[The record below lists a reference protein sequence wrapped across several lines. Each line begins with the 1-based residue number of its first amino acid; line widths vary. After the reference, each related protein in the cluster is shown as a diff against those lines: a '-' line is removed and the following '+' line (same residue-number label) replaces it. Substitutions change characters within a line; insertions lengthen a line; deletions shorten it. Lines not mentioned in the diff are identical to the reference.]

1 MTTIQELRDRF
12 LTELT
17 NQSTPRGED
26 LENPDYILI
35 RDELIDSP
43 GELKAIV
50 DRHDNIAFVRAAQKY
65 AEDHGWPGYDG
76 EVLVLMQTIGNLS
89 HFSMTFFD
97 LCEIAVAN
105 ICRDVYG

>member
-1 MTTIQELRDRF
+1 MLDTSEQGLTTIQELRDRF

-43 GELKAIV
+43 GELT
-50 DRHDNIAFVRAAQKY
+50 AFIL
-65 AEDHGWPGYDG
+65 E
-76 EVLVLMQTIGNLS
+76 S
-89 HFSMTFFD
+89 
-97 LCEIAVAN
+97 
-105 ICRDVYG
+105 